1 MSLKLPTLALLFA
14 VIGGFALLPSLNVNA
29 NPKSVTASPTAK
41 PTASPN
47 AQIQATGTGTLNVEV
62 AGLRDTRGQVCL
74 SLYNSSKPQL
84 FPQEAQQAQES
95 RCVKVAGNPM
105 TVSFKNLKPGTYAI
119 ALLHDANSNGKDDRN
134 FMGMPV
140 EGFGFSRNPAV
151 RTKAPAFSEASVPVS
166 GTATNIKINVTYL
179 LPSR

>member
-1 MSLKLPTLALLFA
+1 MSLKLPTSALLFA
-14 VIGGFALLPSLNVNA
+14 VIGGFALFPSLNVNA
-29 NPKSVTASPTAK
+29 NPKPATASPTVK

-47 AQIQATGTGTLNVEV
+47 AQVQATGTSILNVEV

-119 ALLHDANSNGKDDRN
+119 ALLHDANNNGKDDRN

-166 GTATNIKINVTYL
+166 GTTTNIKINVTYL